1 MKALVIDDTLTSMA
15 VICAQLRKIG
25 IEPISASDGTAGIEA
40 FKEHRPDLVLL
51 DVIMPGIDGYETAKR
66 IRQLERDG
74 EWTPI
79 LFLTASTSDEDLE
92 RGIAV
97 GGDDFLVK
105 PMSEIV
111 LTAKV
116 RAMQR
121 MAQMRYSLVL
131 LTRRLDEANRELIRL
146 SSVDG
151 LTDIANRRQFDEFLT
166 REWARGIRSAA
177 PLSLLMCDVDFFK
190 QYNDHY
196 GHPAGDECLKVVA
209 KTLQGGVRRPADLT
223 ARYGGEEFAVVLPD
237 TDLPGAEQVA
247 EEMRRALENLAMPHA
262 GSLLGLVSISIGVAC
277 TVPKRENGSVAQLIA
292 DADAAL
298 YRAKQAG
305 RNRVLVASEELL
317 S

>member
-51 DVIMPGIDGYETAKR
+51 DVIMLGIDGYETAKR

-121 MAQMRYSLVL
+121 MAHKPPIL
-131 LTRRLDEANRELIRL
+131 
-146 SSVDG
+146 
-151 LTDIANRRQFDEFLT
+151 
-166 REWARGIRSAA
+166 
-177 PLSLLMCDVDFFK
+177 
-190 QYNDHY
+190 
-196 GHPAGDECLKVVA
+196 
-209 KTLQGGVRRPADLT
+209 
-223 ARYGGEEFAVVLPD
+223 
-237 TDLPGAEQVA
+237 
-247 EEMRRALENLAMPHA
+247 
-262 GSLLGLVSISIGVAC
+262 
-277 TVPKRENGSVAQLIA
+277 
-292 DADAAL
+292 
-298 YRAKQAG
+298 
-305 RNRVLVASEELL
+305 
-317 S
+317 